1 MRKDSVAIKQ
11 SAMEVFF
18 IMLIVFVSNANSK
31 LAVDGGGVVA
41 INAAVSTTMCNVGGI
56 IASTNS
62 QVAKRH
68 AQLSWHKIF
77 SESIELLIR
86 SNIKDR
92 ETIQIGYLSC
102 PFAKKKCYF
111 HRFTLKLGLVKQF
124 VKGFQKKV
132 KSSKYLYDQFPGLSA
147 STNSQVETTCSTLP
161 GINNPAVSAANVAC
175 NAAIGTLGTLST
187 MFTKS
192 CPNGLQQT
200 TPAPTT
206 ISTSTQ
212 APTTVTTQTPGST
225 TPGPCTESEQESCD
239 RSCQRQFDVDIN
251 FGGNCRRHGK
261 KSYACGCKRVEHCE
275 TYKNATCKKECK
287 NGRICRIPEKNFPC
301 VCKIGSGNFFQYR
314 LPNSSYV

>member
-56 IASTNS
+56 I
-62 QVAKRH
+62 
-68 AQLSWHKIF
+68 
-77 SESIELLIR
+77 
-86 SNIKDR
+86 
-92 ETIQIGYLSC
+92 
-102 PFAKKKCYF
+102 
-111 HRFTLKLGLVKQF
+111 
-124 VKGFQKKV
+124 
-132 KSSKYLYDQFPGLSA
+132 A